1 MPQKII
7 FFSLFFAF
15 LTYSSVSFG
24 QDQKLAQQ
32 YFAEGD
38 YERALVLFKKL
49 TETTQGNTYFL
60 ERYVDCLFQL
70 KMFKEAEKVL
80 TKELKKKT
88 ADPIFNISLGQVYE
102 KLEDDDAAAH
112 QFNQAILRMTP
123 ERFFIVRIGN
133 TFTNI
138 NQLDWAIKTY
148 EQGAILLNDNLVF
161 SYYLADLFRRKGDG
175 PKMINQYLNVVSN
188 QADRMDNIQMI
199 FQRYLLKEDYKELKK
214 QIYDRIQTEPNAIV
228 YPELLIWLLL
238 QEKDFAAAFR
248 QVKALD
254 RKLKEN
260 GNRLFQFASMAA
272 NENDFNTAIEA
283 YDYIVDVKGINS
295 GFYLEAKIEGLRCR
309 RFKLVEESNLSN
321 NYILELKSKYNA
333 FLNELGRNRNTATV
347 LIDLAELEAYYLND
361 LPEAITLLTEVI
373 GFPGINPRL
382 QATAKLNLGD
392 YQLMNGEIWEAT
404 LLYSQVDKAFQD
416 DLLGQDARFRNA
428 RLSYYTGDFTWAQSQ
443 FDVLKASTSKFISND
458 ALDLS
463 VFILDNLGLDT
474 TPEPLKMYAKAELL
488 SFQNQTKEAFTILDE
503 IVLKYPDHSLIDDI
517 WYLKG
522 NIYRK
527 QKKYEEAISFYE
539 KTISADPA
547 SIRIDNAL
555 FALGELYEN
564 NVVDIE
570 KARTYYERIFME
582 FSDSLYAVEARKRF
596 RQLRGDKIQ

>member
-7 FFSLFFAF
+7 FFNLLFAF
-15 LTYSSVSFG
+15 LTFSSFG

-102 KLEDDDAAAH
+102 KLDDEDAASH

-161 SYYLADLFRRKGDG
+161 SYYLADLYRRKGDS

-214 QIYDRIQTEPNAIV
+214 QIYDRIQLEPNAIV

-260 GNRLFQFASMAA
+260 GNRLFQFANMAA

-283 YDYIVDVKGINS
+283 YDYIVDAKGFNS

-309 RFKLVEESNLSN
+309 RLKLIEESNLSTT
-321 NYILELKSKYNA
+321 YILELKSKYNA

-347 LIDLAELEAYYLND
+347 LIDLAELEAFYLND
-361 LPEAITLLTEVI
+361 LPAAITLLTEVI
-373 GFPGINPRL
+373 GYPGINARL

-416 DLLGQDARFRNA
+416 DLMGQDARFRNA

-488 SFQNQTKEAFTILDE
+488 SFQNKTEEAFSVLDE
-503 IVLKYPDHSLIDDI
+503 ILQKYPDHSLIDDI

-527 QKKYEEAISFYE
+527 QKKMAEAISYYE
-539 KTISADPA
+539 KTISGDPE

-555 FALGELYEN
+555 FALGELYEYN
-564 NVVDIE
+564 KRDIE
-570 KARTYYERIFME
+570 KAKTYYERIFIE
-582 FSDSLYAVEARKRF
+582 FTDSLYAVESRKRY

>member
-7 FFSLFFAF
+7 FFNLLFAF
-15 LTYSSVSFG
+15 LTFSSFG

-70 KMFKEAEKVL
+70 KLFKEAEKVL

-102 KLEDDDAAAH
+102 KLDDEDAASH

-161 SYYLADLFRRKGDG
+161 SYYLADLYRRKGDS

-214 QIYDRIQTEPNAIV
+214 QIYDRIQIEPNAIV

-260 GNRLFQFASMAA
+260 GNRLFQFANMAA

-283 YDYIVDVKGINS
+283 YDYIVDAKGFNS

-309 RFKLVEESNLSN
+309 RLKLIEESNLSTT
-321 NYILELKSKYNA
+321 YILELKSKYNA

-347 LIDLAELEAYYLND
+347 LIDLAELEAFYLND
-361 LPEAITLLTEVI
+361 LPAAITLLTEVI
-373 GFPGINPRL
+373 GFPGINARL

-488 SFQNQTKEAFTILDE
+488 SFQNKTEEAFSVLDE
-503 IVLKYPDHSLIDDI
+503 ILQKYPDHSLIDDI

-527 QKKYEEAISFYE
+527 QKKMAEAISYYE
-539 KTISADPA
+539 KTISGDPE

-555 FALGELYEN
+555 FALGELYEYN
-564 NVVDIE
+564 KRDIE
-570 KARTYYERIFME
+570 KAKTYYERIFIE
-582 FSDSLYAVEARKRF
+582 FTDSLYAVESRKRY

>member
-7 FFSLFFAF
+7 FFNLLFAF
-15 LTYSSVSFG
+15 LTFSSFG

-102 KLEDDDAAAH
+102 KLDDEDAASH

-161 SYYLADLFRRKGDG
+161 SYYLADLYRRKGDS

-214 QIYDRIQTEPNAIV
+214 QIYDRIQIEPNAIV

-260 GNRLFQFASMAA
+260 GNRLFQFANMAA

-283 YDYIVDVKGINS
+283 YDYIVDAKGFNS

-309 RFKLVEESNLSN
+309 RLKLIEESNLSTT
-321 NYILELKSKYNA
+321 YILELKSKYNA

-347 LIDLAELEAYYLND
+347 LIDLAELEAFYLND
-361 LPEAITLLTEVI
+361 LPAAITLLTEVI
-373 GFPGINPRL
+373 GFPGINARL

-416 DLLGQDARFRNA
+416 DLMGQDARFRNA

-488 SFQNQTKEAFTILDE
+488 SFQNKTEEAFSVLDE
-503 IVLKYPDHSLIDDI
+503 ILQKYPDHSLIDDI

-527 QKKYEEAISFYE
+527 QKKMAEAISYYE
-539 KTISADPA
+539 KTISGDPE

-555 FALGELYEN
+555 FALGELYEYN
-564 NVVDIE
+564 KRDIE
-570 KARTYYERIFME
+570 KAKTYYERIFIE
-582 FSDSLYAVEARKRF
+582 FTDSLYAVESRKRY

>member
-1 MPQKII
+1 MPQKLIL
-7 FFSLFFAF
+7 FSLLLALLAVP
-15 LTYSSVSFG
+15 LTSFG

-32 YFAEGD
+32 YFADGD

-49 TETTQGNTYFL
+49 VETTQGNTYFMV
-60 ERYVDCLFQL
+60 RYVDCLFQL
-70 KMFKEAEKVL
+70 KRYTEAEKVL
-80 TKELKKKT
+80 VKELKKKT
-88 ADPIFNISLGQVYE
+88 SDPIFNISLGQVYD
-102 KLEDDDAAAH
+102 KLDDAAAAAQ
-112 QFNQAILRMTP
+112 QFQLAINRMSP

-133 TFTNI
+133 TFTNL

-148 EQGAILLNDNLVF
+148 EKGAIMLNDNLVF

-175 PKMINQYLNVVSN
+175 AKMINQYLNVVSS

-214 QIYDRIQTEPNAIV
+214 QIYERIQIEPDAVV

-238 QEKDFAAAFR
+238 QEKDFSGAFR

-260 GNRLFQFASMAA
+260 GTRLFQFANMAA
-272 NENDFNTAIEA
+272 NENDYNTAIEA
-283 YDYIVDVKGINS
+283 FDYIVEVKGVNS

-309 RFKLVEESNLSN
+309 RNKLVEESNLSTAFVAD
-321 NYILELKSKYNA
+321 LKSKYMS
-333 FLNELGRNRNTATV
+333 FINELGRNRNTATV

-361 LPEAITLLTEVI
+361 LNKAIELLTEVI
-373 GFPGINPRL
+373 SFPSLNPRI
-382 QATAKLNLGD
+382 QASAKLVLGD

-443 FDVLKASTSKFISND
+443 FDVLKASTSKFIAND

-474 TPEPLKMYAKAELL
+474 TPEPLKNYAKAELL
-488 SFQNQTKEAFTILDE
+488 SFQNQTKEAFTVLDNILRT
-503 IVLKYPDHSLIDDI
+503 YPDHSLVDDI

-522 NIYRK
+522 NIFRK
-527 QKKYEEAISFYE
+527 EKKFAEAITFYE
-539 KTISADPA
+539 KTIASDPE

-555 FALGELYEN
+555 FALGELYESK
-564 NVVDIE
+564 VIDKE
-570 KARTYYERIFME
+570 KASACYERIFIE
-582 FSDSLYAVEARKRF
+582 FTDSLYAVEARKRY
-596 RQLRGDKIQ
+596 RLLRGDKIQ

>member
-1 MPQKII
+1 
-7 FFSLFFAF
+7 
-15 LTYSSVSFG
+15 
-24 QDQKLAQQ
+24 
-32 YFAEGD
+32 
-38 YERALVLFKKL
+38 
-49 TETTQGNTYFL
+49 
-60 ERYVDCLFQL
+60 LFQL

-272 NENDFNTAIEA
+272 NENDFNTAI
-283 YDYIVDVKGINS
+283 
-295 GFYLEAKIEGLRCR
+295 
-309 RFKLVEESNLSN
+309 
-321 NYILELKSKYNA
+321 
-333 FLNELGRNRNTATV
+333 
-347 LIDLAELEAYYLND
+347 
-361 LPEAITLLTEVI
+361 
-373 GFPGINPRL
+373 
-382 QATAKLNLGD
+382 
-392 YQLMNGEIWEAT
+392 
-404 LLYSQVDKAFQD
+404 
-416 DLLGQDARFRNA
+416 
-428 RLSYYTGDFTWAQSQ
+428 
-443 FDVLKASTSKFISND
+443 
-458 ALDLS
+458 
-463 VFILDNLGLDT
+463 
-474 TPEPLKMYAKAELL
+474 
-488 SFQNQTKEAFTILDE
+488 
-503 IVLKYPDHSLIDDI
+503 
-517 WYLKG
+517 
-522 NIYRK
+522 
-527 QKKYEEAISFYE
+527 
-539 KTISADPA
+539 
-547 SIRIDNAL
+547 
-555 FALGELYEN
+555 
-564 NVVDIE
+564 
-570 KARTYYERIFME
+570 
-582 FSDSLYAVEARKRF
+582 
-596 RQLRGDKIQ
+596 

>member
-1 MPQKII
+1 
-7 FFSLFFAF
+7 
-15 LTYSSVSFG
+15 
-24 QDQKLAQQ
+24 
-32 YFAEGD
+32 
-38 YERALVLFKKL
+38 
-49 TETTQGNTYFL
+49 
-60 ERYVDCLFQL
+60 VDCLFQL
-70 KMFKEAEKVL
+70 KRYTEAEKVL
-80 TKELKKKT
+80 VKELKKKT
-88 ADPIFNISLGQVYE
+88 SDAIFNISLGQVYD
-102 KLEDDDAAAH
+102 KLDDAAAAAQ
-112 QFNQAILRMTP
+112 QFQLAINRMSP

-133 TFTNI
+133 TFTNL

-148 EQGAILLNDNLVF
+148 EKGAIMLNDNLVF

-175 PKMINQYLNVVSN
+175 AKMINQYLNVVSS

-214 QIYDRIQTEPNAIV
+214 QIYERIQIEPDAVV

-238 QEKDFAAAFR
+238 QEKDFSGAFR

-260 GNRLFQFASMAA
+260 GTRLFQFANMAA
-272 NENDFNTAIEA
+272 NENDYNTAIEA
-283 YDYIVDVKGINS
+283 FDYIVEVKGVNS

-309 RFKLVEESNLSN
+309 RNKLVEESNLSTAFVAD
-321 NYILELKSKYNA
+321 LKSKYMS
-333 FLNELGRNRNTATV
+333 FINELGRNRNTATV

-361 LPEAITLLTEVI
+361 LNKAIELLTEVI
-373 GFPGINPRL
+373 SFPSLNPRI
-382 QATAKLNLGD
+382 QASAKLVLGD

-443 FDVLKASTSKFISND
+443 FDVLKASTSKFIAND

-474 TPEPLKMYAKAELL
+474 TPEPLKNYAKAELL
-488 SFQNQTKEAFTILDE
+488 SFQNQTKEAFTVLDNILRT
-503 IVLKYPDHSLIDDI
+503 YPDHSLVDDI

-522 NIYRK
+522 NIFRK
-527 QKKYEEAISFYE
+527 EKKFAEAITFYE
-539 KTISADPA
+539 KTIASDPE

-555 FALGELYEN
+555 FALGELYESK
-564 NVVDIE
+564 VIDKE
-570 KARTYYERIFME
+570 KARACYERIFIE
-582 FSDSLYAVEARKRF
+582 YTDSLYAVEARKRY
-596 RQLRGDKIQ
+596 RLLRGDKIQ

>member
-1 MPQKII
+1 MPQKFI

-15 LTYSSVSFG
+15 LTFSSVSFG

-49 TETTQGNTYFL
+49 AETAQGNTFFL

-70 KMFKEAEKVL
+70 KMFKDAEKVL
-80 TKELKKKT
+80 VKELKKKT
-88 ADPIFNISLGQVYE
+88 ADPIFHISLGQVYE
-102 KLEDDDAAAH
+102 KLEDEPAASQ
-112 QFNQAILRMTP
+112 QFNMAILRMTP
-123 ERFFIVRIGN
+123 ERFFIIRIGN

-148 EQGAILLNDNLVF
+148 EKGATLLNDQLVF

-175 PKMINQYLNVVSN
+175 AKMINQYLNVVSG

-199 FQRYLLKEDYKELKK
+199 FQRYLLKEDFKELKK
-214 QIYDRIQTEPNAIV
+214 QIYERIQTEPDAIV

-238 QEKDFAAAFR
+238 QEKDFAGAFR

-260 GNRLFQFASMAA
+260 GNRIFQFANMAA
-272 NENDFNTAIEA
+272 NESDFNTAIEA

-321 NYILELKSKYNA
+321 NYILELKAKYLA
-333 FLNELGRNRNTATV
+333 FLYELGKNRNTASV
-347 LIDLAELEAYYLND
+347 LIDLAELEAFYLND
-361 LPEAITLLTEVI
+361 LPKAIALLTEVI
-373 GFPGINPRL
+373 GFPGINNRL

-463 VFILDNLGLDT
+463 VFIMDNLGLDT

-488 SFQNQTKEAFTILDE
+488 SFQNQTKEAFIALDE
-503 IVLKYPDHSLIDDI
+503 ILQKYPDHSLIDDI

-527 QKKYEEAISFYE
+527 QKKYSEAISFYE

-555 FALGELYEN
+555 FALGELHEK

-570 KARTYYERIFME
+570 KARAYYERIFME
-582 FSDSLYAVEARKRF
+582 FTDSLYAVEARKRY

>member
-214 QIYDRIQTEPNAIV
+214 QIYDRIQAEPNAIV

>member
-7 FFSLFFAF
+7 FFNLLFAF
-15 LTYSSVSFG
+15 LTFSSFG

-80 TKELKKKT
+80 TKELKKKA

-102 KLEDDDAAAH
+102 KLDDEDAASH

-161 SYYLADLFRRKGDG
+161 SYYLADLYRRKGDS

-214 QIYDRIQTEPNAIV
+214 QIYDRIQIEPNAIV

-260 GNRLFQFASMAA
+260 GNRLFQFANMAA

-283 YDYIVDVKGINS
+283 YDYIVDAKGFNS

-309 RFKLVEESNLSN
+309 RLKLIEESNLSTT
-321 NYILELKSKYNA
+321 YILELKSKYNA

-347 LIDLAELEAYYLND
+347 LIDLAELEAFYLND
-361 LPEAITLLTEVI
+361 LPAAITLLTEVI
-373 GFPGINPRL
+373 GFPGINARL

-488 SFQNQTKEAFTILDE
+488 SFQNKTEEAFSVLDE
-503 IVLKYPDHSLIDDI
+503 ILQKYPDHSLIDDI

-527 QKKYEEAISFYE
+527 QKKMAEAISYYE
-539 KTISADPA
+539 KTISGDPE

-555 FALGELYEN
+555 FALGELYEYN
-564 NVVDIE
+564 KRDIE
-570 KARTYYERIFME
+570 KAKTYYERIFIE
-582 FSDSLYAVEARKRF
+582 FTDSLYAVESRKRY

>member
-555 FALGELYEN
+555 FVLGELYEN

>member
-1 MPQKII
+1 
-7 FFSLFFAF
+7 
-15 LTYSSVSFG
+15 
-24 QDQKLAQQ
+24 
-32 YFAEGD
+32 
-38 YERALVLFKKL
+38 
-49 TETTQGNTYFL
+49 
-60 ERYVDCLFQL
+60 
-70 KMFKEAEKVL
+70 
-80 TKELKKKT
+80 
-88 ADPIFNISLGQVYE
+88 
-102 KLEDDDAAAH
+102 
-112 QFNQAILRMTP
+112 
-123 ERFFIVRIGN
+123 
-133 TFTNI
+133 
-138 NQLDWAIKTY
+138 
-148 EQGAILLNDNLVF
+148 
-161 SYYLADLFRRKGDG
+161 
-175 PKMINQYLNVVSN
+175 
-188 QADRMDNIQMI
+188 
-199 FQRYLLKEDYKELKK
+199 
-214 QIYDRIQTEPNAIV
+214 
-228 YPELLIWLLL
+228 
-238 QEKDFAAAFR
+238 
-248 QVKALD
+248 
-254 RKLKEN
+254 
-260 GNRLFQFASMAA
+260 
-272 NENDFNTAIEA
+272 
-283 YDYIVDVKGINS
+283 
-295 GFYLEAKIEGLRCR
+295 
-309 RFKLVEESNLSN
+309 
-321 NYILELKSKYNA
+321 
-333 FLNELGRNRNTATV
+333 
-347 LIDLAELEAYYLND
+347 
-361 LPEAITLLTEVI
+361 
-373 GFPGINPRL
+373 L

>member
-214 QIYDRIQTEPNAIV
+214 QIYDRIQTEPNTIV

>member
-1 MPQKII
+1 MPQKLIL
-7 FFSLFFAF
+7 FSLLLA
-15 LTYSSVSFG
+15 LLAVPIVSFG

-32 YFAEGD
+32 YFADGD
-38 YERALVLFKKL
+38 YERAMVLFKKL
-49 TETTQGNTYFL
+49 VETTQGNSYFM

-70 KMFKEAEKVL
+70 KRYTEAEKVL
-80 TKELKKKT
+80 VKELKKKT
-88 ADPIFNISLGQVYE
+88 SDPIFNISLGQVYD
-102 KLEDDDAAAH
+102 KLDDAPAAA
-112 QFNQAILRMTP
+112 QQYQLAINRMNA

-133 TFTNI
+133 TFTNL

-148 EQGAILLNDNLVF
+148 EKGAIMLNDNLVF

-175 PKMINQYLNVVSN
+175 AKMINQYLNVVSS
-188 QADRMDNIQMI
+188 QAERMDNIQMI

-214 QIYDRIQTEPNAIV
+214 QIYERIQLQPDAIV

-238 QEKDFAAAFR
+238 QEKDFSGAFR

-260 GNRLFQFASMAA
+260 GTRLFQFANMAA
-272 NENDFNTAIEA
+272 NENDYNTAIEA
-283 YDYIVDVKGINS
+283 FDYIVDVKGVNS

-309 RFKLVEESNLSN
+309 RNKLLEESNLSTAFVAD
-321 NYILELKSKYNA
+321 LKSKYLS
-333 FLNELGRNRNTATV
+333 FINELGRNRNTATV

-361 LPEAITLLTEVI
+361 LNKAIDLLTEVI
-373 GFPGINPRL
+373 GFPSLNPRI
-382 QATAKLNLGD
+382 QASAKLVLGD

-443 FDVLKASTSKFISND
+443 FDVLKASTSKFIAND

-474 TPEPLKMYAKAELL
+474 TPEPLKNYAKAELL
-488 SFQNQTKEAFTILDE
+488 SFQNQTKEAFAVLDNILRT
-503 IVLKYPDHSLIDDI
+503 YPDHSLVDDI

-522 NIYRK
+522 NIFRK
-527 QKKYEEAISFYE
+527 EKKFTEAITFYE
-539 KTISADPA
+539 KTIASDPE

-555 FALGELYEN
+555 FALGELYESK
-564 NVVDIE
+564 VIDKE
-570 KARTYYERIFME
+570 KARACYERIFIE
-582 FSDSLYAVEARKRF
+582 FTDSLYAVEARKRY
-596 RQLRGDKIQ
+596 RLLRGDKIQ

>member
-7 FFSLFFAF
+7 FFNLLFAF
-15 LTYSSVSFG
+15 LTFSSFG

-102 KLEDDDAAAH
+102 KLDDEDAASH

-161 SYYLADLFRRKGDG
+161 SYYLADLYRRKGDS

-214 QIYDRIQTEPNAIV
+214 QIYDRIQVEPNAIV

-238 QEKDFAAAFR
+238 QEKDFSAAFR

-260 GNRLFQFASMAA
+260 GNRLFQFANMAA

-283 YDYIVDVKGINS
+283 YDYIVDAKGFNS
-295 GFYLEAKIEGLRCR
+295 GFYLDAKIEGLRCR
-309 RFKLVEESNLSN
+309 RLKLIEESNLSTT
-321 NYILELKSKYNA
+321 YILELKSKYNA

-347 LIDLAELEAYYLND
+347 LIDLAELEAFYLND
-361 LPEAITLLTEVI
+361 LPAAITLLTEVI
-373 GFPGINPRL
+373 GFPGINARL

-416 DLLGQDARFRNA
+416 DLMGQDARFRNA

-488 SFQNQTKEAFTILDE
+488 SFQNKTEEAFSVLDE
-503 IVLKYPDHSLIDDI
+503 ILQKYPDHSLIDDI

-527 QKKYEEAISFYE
+527 QKKIAEAISYYE
-539 KTISADPA
+539 KTISGDPE

-555 FALGELYEN
+555 FALGELYEYDKR
-564 NVVDIE
+564 DIE
-570 KARTYYERIFME
+570 KAKTYYERIFIE
-582 FSDSLYAVEARKRF
+582 FTDSLYAVESRKRY

>member
-1 MPQKII
+1 
-7 FFSLFFAF
+7 
-15 LTYSSVSFG
+15 
-24 QDQKLAQQ
+24 
-32 YFAEGD
+32 
-38 YERALVLFKKL
+38 
-49 TETTQGNTYFL
+49 
-60 ERYVDCLFQL
+60 VDCLFQL
-70 KMFKEAEKVL
+70 KKYTEAEKVL
-80 TKELKKKT
+80 VKELKKKT
-88 ADPIFNISLGQVYE
+88 SDPIFNISLGQVYE
-102 KLEDDDAAAH
+102 KLDDATAAAQ
-112 QFNQAILRMTP
+112 QFNLAINRMSP

-133 TFTNI
+133 TFTNL

-148 EQGAILLNDNLVF
+148 EKGAILLNDNLVF

-175 PKMINQYLNVVSN
+175 PKMINQYLNVVSS

-214 QIYDRIQTEPNAIV
+214 QIYERIQLQPDAIV

-238 QEKDFAAAFR
+238 QEKDFSGAFR

-260 GNRLFQFASMAA
+260 GTRLFQFANMAA
-272 NENDFNTAIEA
+272 NENDYNTAIEA
-283 YDYIVDVKGINS
+283 FDYIVDVKGVNS

-309 RFKLVEESNLSN
+309 RNKLLEESNLSTAFVAD
-321 NYILELKSKYNA
+321 LKSKYLS
-333 FLNELGRNRNTATV
+333 FINELGRNRNTATV

-361 LPEAITLLTEVI
+361 LNKAIDLLTEVI
-373 GFPGINPRL
+373 GFPSLNPRI
-382 QATAKLNLGD
+382 QASAKLVLGD

-443 FDVLKASTSKFISND
+443 FDVLKASTSKFIAND

-474 TPEPLKMYAKAELL
+474 TPEPLKNYAKAELL
-488 SFQNQTKEAFTILDE
+488 SFQNQTKEAFAVLDNILRT
-503 IVLKYPDHSLIDDI
+503 YPDHSLVDDI

-522 NIYRK
+522 NIFRK
-527 QKKYEEAISFYE
+527 EKKFAEAITFYE
-539 KTISADPA
+539 KTIASDPE

-555 FALGELYEN
+555 FALGELYESK
-564 NVVDIE
+564 VIDKE
-570 KARTYYERIFME
+570 KARACYERIFIE
-582 FSDSLYAVEARKRF
+582 FTDSLYAVEARKRY
-596 RQLRGDKIQ
+596 RLLRGDKIQ

>member
-7 FFSLFFAF
+7 FFNLLFAF
-15 LTYSSVSFG
+15 LTFSSFG

-102 KLEDDDAAAH
+102 KLDDEDAASH

-161 SYYLADLFRRKGDG
+161 SYYLADLYRRKGDS

-214 QIYDRIQTEPNAIV
+214 QIYDRIQIEPNAIV

-260 GNRLFQFASMAA
+260 GNRLFQFANMAA

-283 YDYIVDVKGINS
+283 YDYIVDAKGFNS

-309 RFKLVEESNLSN
+309 RLKLIEESNLSTT
-321 NYILELKSKYNA
+321 YILELKSKYNA

-347 LIDLAELEAYYLND
+347 LIDLAELEAFYLND
-361 LPEAITLLTEVI
+361 LPAAITLLTEVI
-373 GFPGINPRL
+373 GYPGINARL

-416 DLLGQDARFRNA
+416 DLMGQDARFRNA

-488 SFQNQTKEAFTILDE
+488 SFQNKTEEAFSVLDE
-503 IVLKYPDHSLIDDI
+503 ILQKYPDHSLIDDI

-527 QKKYEEAISFYE
+527 QKKMAEAISYYE
-539 KTISADPA
+539 KTISGDPE

-555 FALGELYEN
+555 FALGELYEYN
-564 NVVDIE
+564 KRDIE
-570 KARTYYERIFME
+570 KAKTYYERIFIE
-582 FSDSLYAVEARKRF
+582 FTDSLYAVESRKRY

>member
-1 MPQKII
+1 MPQKFILVI
-7 FFSLFFAF
+7 VWFALIAPFF
-15 LTYSSVSFG
+15 SFG

-70 KMFKEAEKVL
+70 KKYNEAEKVL
-80 TKELKKKT
+80 VKELKKKN

-102 KLEDDDAAAH
+102 KLDDEAAADQ
-112 QFNQAILRMTP
+112 QFQLAINRMVP

-148 EQGAILLNDNLVF
+148 EKGATLLNDNLVF

-175 PKMINQYLNVVSN
+175 AKMINQYLNVVSS

-214 QIYDRIQTEPNAIV
+214 QIYERIQSNPDAIV

-238 QEKDFAAAFR
+238 QEKDFAGAFR

-260 GNRLFQFASMAA
+260 GTRLFQFANMAA
-272 NENDFNTAIEA
+272 NENDYNTAIEA
-283 YDYIVDVKGINS
+283 YDYIVDAKGIQS

-309 RFKLVEESNLSN
+309 RFKLIAESNLN
-321 NYILELKSKYNA
+321 NSYVLDLKSKYTV
-333 FLNELGRNRNTATV
+333 FLNELGRNRNTASV

-361 LPEAITLLTEVI
+361 LPKAIDLLTEVI

-428 RLSYYTGDFTWAQSQ
+428 RLSYYTGDFSWAQSQ

-463 VFILDNLGLDT
+463 VFIMDNLGLDT
-474 TPEPLKMYAKAELL
+474 TPEPLKLYAKAELL
-488 SFQNQTKEAFTILDE
+488 SFQNQIKDAFTVLDE
-503 IVLKYPDHSLIDDI
+503 ILIKYPDHSLIDDI

-527 QKKYEEAISFYE
+527 ERKYAEAISFYE

-547 SIRIDNAL
+547 GIRIDNAL
-555 FALGELYEN
+555 FALGELFESKII
-564 NVVDIE
+564 DID
-570 KARTYYERIFME
+570 KARACYERIFIE
-582 FSDSLYAVEARKRF
+582 FTDSLYAVEARKRY

>member
-1 MPQKII
+1 
-7 FFSLFFAF
+7 
-15 LTYSSVSFG
+15 
-24 QDQKLAQQ
+24 
-32 YFAEGD
+32 
-38 YERALVLFKKL
+38 
-49 TETTQGNTYFL
+49 
-60 ERYVDCLFQL
+60 LFQL
-70 KMFKEAEKVL
+70 KRYTEAEKVL
-80 TKELKKKT
+80 IKELRKKT
-88 ADPIFNISLGQVYE
+88 ADPIFNISLGQVYD
-102 KLEDDDAAAH
+102 KLDNADAAAQ
-112 QFNQAILRMTP
+112 QFQLAINRMNP

-133 TFTNI
+133 TFTNL

-148 EQGAILLNDNLVF
+148 EKGAVMLNDKLVF

-175 PKMINQYLNVVSN
+175 PKMINQYLNVVSS

-214 QIYDRIQTEPNAIV
+214 QIYERIQLEPDAIV

-238 QEKDFAAAFR
+238 QEKDFSGAFR

-260 GNRLFQFASMAA
+260 GTRLFQFANMAA
-272 NENDFNTAIEA
+272 NENDYNTAIEA
-283 YDYIVDVKGINS
+283 FDYIVEVKGVNS

-309 RFKLVEESNLSN
+309 RNKLIEESNLSTTFVAD
-321 NYILELKSKYNA
+321 LKSKYLS
-333 FLNELGRNRNTATV
+333 FINELGRNRNTATV

-361 LPEAITLLTEVI
+361 LNKAIELLTEVI
-373 GFPGINPRL
+373 SFPSLNPRI
-382 QATAKLNLGD
+382 QASAKLVLGD

-443 FDVLKASTSKFISND
+443 FDVLKASTSKFIAND

-474 TPEPLKMYAKAELL
+474 TPEPLKNYAKAELL
-488 SFQNQTKEAFTILDE
+488 SFQNQTKEAFTVLDNILRT
-503 IVLKYPDHSLIDDI
+503 YPDHSLVDDI

-522 NIYRK
+522 NIFRK
-527 QKKYEEAISFYE
+527 EKKFAEAITFYE
-539 KTISADPA
+539 KTIASDPE

-555 FALGELYEN
+555 FALGELYESK
-564 NVVDIE
+564 VIDKE
-570 KARTYYERIFME
+570 KARACYERIFIE
-582 FSDSLYAVEARKRF
+582 FTDSLYAVEARKRY
-596 RQLRGDKIQ
+596 RLLRGDKIQ

>member
-15 LTYSSVSFG
+15 LTFSSVSFG

-102 KLEDDDAAAH
+102 KLEDYDAASH

-214 QIYDRIQTEPNAIV
+214 QIYDRIQAEPNAIV

-238 QEKDFAAAFR
+238 QEKDFSAAFR

-321 NYILELKSKYNA
+321 SYILELKSKYNA

-361 LPEAITLLTEVI
+361 LPEAINLLTEVI
-373 GFPGINPRL
+373 GFPGINSRL

-428 RLSYYTGDFTWAQSQ
+428 RLSYYSGDFTWAQSQ

-488 SFQNQTKEAFTILDE
+488 SFQNQTKEAFALLDE
-503 IVLKYPDHSLIDDI
+503 IVQKYPDHSLIDDI

-555 FALGELYEN
+555 FALGELYVN
-564 NVVDIE
+564 NIVDIE

>member
-1 MPQKII
+1 MPQKLIL
-7 FFSLFFAF
+7 FSLLLALF
-15 LTYSSVSFG
+15 SVPLVSLG

-32 YFAEGD
+32 YFADGD

-49 TETTQGNTYFL
+49 VETTQGNTYFM

-70 KMFKEAEKVL
+70 KKYIEAEKVL
-80 TKELKKKT
+80 VKELKKKT
-88 ADPIFNISLGQVYE
+88 SDPIFNISLGQVYD
-102 KLEDDDAAAH
+102 KLDDATAAAQ
-112 QFNQAILRMTP
+112 QFQLAINRMNA

-133 TFTNI
+133 TFTNL

-148 EQGAILLNDNLVF
+148 EKGAIMLNDNLVF

-175 PKMINQYLNVVSN
+175 AKMINQYLNVVSS

-214 QIYDRIQTEPNAIV
+214 QIYERIQVEPEAIV

-238 QEKDFAAAFR
+238 QEKDFSGAFR

-254 RKLKEN
+254 RKLREN
-260 GNRLFQFASMAA
+260 GTRLFQFANMAA
-272 NENDFNTAIEA
+272 NESDYNTAIEA
-283 YDYIVDVKGINS
+283 FDYIVEIKGVNS

-309 RFKLVEESNLSN
+309 RNKLVEESNLSTAFVAD
-321 NYILELKSKYNA
+321 LKSKYLS
-333 FLNELGRNRNTATV
+333 FINELGRNRNTATV

-361 LPEAITLLTEVI
+361 LNKAVELLTEVI
-373 GFPGINPRL
+373 GFPSLNPRI
-382 QATAKLNLGD
+382 QASAKLVLGD

-443 FDVLKASTSKFISND
+443 FDVLKASTSKFIAND

-474 TPEPLKMYAKAELL
+474 TPEPLKNYAKAELL
-488 SFQNQTKEAFTILDE
+488 SFQNQTKEAFTVLDNILRT
-503 IVLKYPDHSLIDDI
+503 YPDHSLVDDI
-517 WYLKG
+517 WFLKG
-522 NIYRK
+522 NIFRK
-527 QKKYEEAISFYE
+527 EKKFAEAITFYE
-539 KTISADPA
+539 KTIASDPE

-555 FALGELYEN
+555 FALGELYESK
-564 NVVDIE
+564 VIDKE
-570 KARTYYERIFME
+570 KSRACYERIFIE
-582 FSDSLYAVEARKRF
+582 FTDSLYAVEARKRY
-596 RQLRGDKIQ
+596 RLLRGDKIQ

>member
-7 FFSLFFAF
+7 FFNLLFAF
-15 LTYSSVSFG
+15 LTFSSFG

-102 KLEDDDAAAH
+102 KLDDEDAASH

-161 SYYLADLFRRKGDG
+161 SYYLADLYRRKGDS

-214 QIYDRIQTEPNAIV
+214 QIYDRIQAEPNAIV

-260 GNRLFQFASMAA
+260 GNRLFQFANMAA

-283 YDYIVDVKGINS
+283 YDYIVDAKGFNS

-309 RFKLVEESNLSN
+309 RLKLIEESNLSTT
-321 NYILELKSKYNA
+321 YILELKSKYNA

-347 LIDLAELEAYYLND
+347 LIDLAELEAFYLND
-361 LPEAITLLTEVI
+361 LPAAITLLTEVI
-373 GFPGINPRL
+373 GFPGINARL

-488 SFQNQTKEAFTILDE
+488 SFQNKTEEAFSVLDE
-503 IVLKYPDHSLIDDI
+503 ILQKYPDHSLIDDI

-527 QKKYEEAISFYE
+527 QKKIAEAISYYE
-539 KTISADPA
+539 KTISGDPE

-555 FALGELYEN
+555 FALGELYEYN
-564 NVVDIE
+564 KRDIE
-570 KARTYYERIFME
+570 KAKTYYERIFIE
-582 FSDSLYAVEARKRF
+582 FTDSLYAVESRKRY

>member
-254 RKLKEN
+254 RKLKGN

-555 FALGELYEN
+555 FVLGELYEN

>member
-7 FFSLFFAF
+7 FFNLLFAF
-15 LTYSSVSFG
+15 LTFSSFG

-102 KLEDDDAAAH
+102 KLDDEDAASH

-161 SYYLADLFRRKGDG
+161 SYYLADLYSRKGDS

-214 QIYDRIQTEPNAIV
+214 QIYDRIQIEPNAIV

-260 GNRLFQFASMAA
+260 GNRLFQFANMAA

-283 YDYIVDVKGINS
+283 YDYIVDAKGFNS

-309 RFKLVEESNLSN
+309 RLKLIEESNLSTT
-321 NYILELKSKYNA
+321 YILELKSKYNA

-347 LIDLAELEAYYLND
+347 LIDLAELEAFYLND
-361 LPEAITLLTEVI
+361 LPAAITLLTEVI
-373 GFPGINPRL
+373 GYPGINARL

-488 SFQNQTKEAFTILDE
+488 SFQNKTEEAFSVLDE
-503 IVLKYPDHSLIDDI
+503 ILQKYPDHSLIDDI

-527 QKKYEEAISFYE
+527 QKKMAEAISYYE
-539 KTISADPA
+539 KTISGDPE

-555 FALGELYEN
+555 FALGELYEYN
-564 NVVDIE
+564 KRDIE
-570 KARTYYERIFME
+570 KAKTYYERIFIE
-582 FSDSLYAVEARKRF
+582 FTDSLYAVESRKRY

>member
-7 FFSLFFAF
+7 FFNLLFAF
-15 LTYSSVSFG
+15 LTFSSFG

-102 KLEDDDAAAH
+102 KLDDEDAASH

-161 SYYLADLFRRKGDG
+161 SYYLADLYRRKGDS

-214 QIYDRIQTEPNAIV
+214 QIYDRIQIEPNAIV

-260 GNRLFQFASMAA
+260 GNRLFQFANMAA

-283 YDYIVDVKGINS
+283 YDYIVDAKGFNS

-309 RFKLVEESNLSN
+309 RLKLIEESNLSTT
-321 NYILELKSKYNA
+321 YILELKSKYNA

-347 LIDLAELEAYYLND
+347 LIDLAELEAFYLND
-361 LPEAITLLTEVI
+361 LPAAITLLTEVI
-373 GFPGINPRL
+373 GYPGINARL

-488 SFQNQTKEAFTILDE
+488 SFQNKTEEAFSVLDE
-503 IVLKYPDHSLIDDI
+503 ILQKYPDHSLIDDI

-527 QKKYEEAISFYE
+527 QKKMAEAISYYE
-539 KTISADPA
+539 KTISGDPE

-555 FALGELYEN
+555 FALGELYEYN
-564 NVVDIE
+564 KRDIE
-570 KARTYYERIFME
+570 KAKTYYERIFIE
-582 FSDSLYAVEARKRF
+582 FTDSLYAVESRKRY

>member
-7 FFSLFFAF
+7 FFNLLFAF
-15 LTYSSVSFG
+15 LTFSSFG

-102 KLEDDDAAAH
+102 KLDDEDAASH

-161 SYYLADLFRRKGDG
+161 SYYLADLYRRKGDS

-214 QIYDRIQTEPNAIV
+214 QIYDRIQIEPNAIV

-260 GNRLFQFASMAA
+260 GNRLFQFANMAA

-283 YDYIVDVKGINS
+283 YDYIVDAKGFNS

-309 RFKLVEESNLSN
+309 RLKLIEESNLSTT
-321 NYILELKSKYNA
+321 YILELKSKYNA

-347 LIDLAELEAYYLND
+347 LIDLAELEAFYLND
-361 LPEAITLLTEVI
+361 LPAAITLLTEVI
-373 GFPGINPRL
+373 GFPGINARL

-474 TPEPLKMYAKAELL
+474 TPEPLIMYAKAELL
-488 SFQNQTKEAFTILDE
+488 SFQNKTEEAFSVLDE
-503 IVLKYPDHSLIDDI
+503 ILQKYPDHSLIDDI

-527 QKKYEEAISFYE
+527 QKKMAEAISYYE
-539 KTISADPA
+539 KTISGDPE

-555 FALGELYEN
+555 FALGELYEYN
-564 NVVDIE
+564 KRDIE
-570 KARTYYERIFME
+570 KAKTYYERIFIE
-582 FSDSLYAVEARKRF
+582 FTDSLYAVESRKRY